1 MENEV
6 VLVLAAESDLHS
18 NPLVFV
24 SRSQAVKGIQSAA
37 SNCEASLD
45 TTGPLSSSYEGK
57 SYLALPMMFGQGLHG
72 TNETEIVL
80 AIHSAKP
87 LLVQR
92 VEKSAKTVAQA
103 LIRESFSCGSDVMEG
118 EEFSGSHYGLSLR
131 KLVHDGKKS
140 RQDKTRRDKT
150 RQDETRQRQGKTRRD
165 KARQGKTRQD
175 NEN

>member
-1 MENEV
+1 VENEV
-6 VLVLAAESDLHS
+6 VLVLLAAESDLHS
-18 NPLVFV
+18 NPLVYV

-45 TTGPLSSSYEGK
+45 TTRPSSSSEGR
-57 SYLALPMMFGQGLHG
+57 SFLALPMMFGQGLHG

-103 LIRESFSCGSDVMEG
+103 LIRESFPCGSDVMEG
-118 EEFSGSHYGLSLR
+118 EAFSGSHYGLSLR
-131 KLVHDGKKS
+131 KLVHDGNKQKS
-140 RQDKTRRDKT
+140 R
-150 RQDETRQRQGKTRRD
+150 
-165 KARQGKTRQD
+165 
-175 NEN
+175 